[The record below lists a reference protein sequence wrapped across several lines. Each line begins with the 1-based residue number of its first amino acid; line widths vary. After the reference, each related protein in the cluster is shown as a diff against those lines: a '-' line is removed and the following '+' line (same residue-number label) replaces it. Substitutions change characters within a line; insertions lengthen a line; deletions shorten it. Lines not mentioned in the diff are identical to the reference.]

1 MTELKPMQN
10 KEYQELRN
18 CPFCGGKAKVSLKD
32 YRFCGYSDR
41 GDRKI
46 CYRVQVI
53 CNKCRSRGRP
63 IITEPLLNPLPC
75 FSKWGNIYNPEFAKC
90 REQTELFEPYVNKAI
105 EAWNRRAGDTE

>member
-1 MTELKPMQN
+1 MTELKS
-10 KEYQELRN
+10 

-32 YRFCGYSDR
+32 YRFCGYSGR

-63 IITEPLLNPLPC
+63 IITDPLLNPKPYNT
-75 FSKWGNIYNPEFAKC
+75 KWGNIYNPEFAKC

-105 EAWNRRAGDTE
+105 EAWNRRAGDTDENTTP